1 MPALLH
7 VRTMTNPIKITNF
20 NIKPNK
26 PAVLRALGCAE
37 GSAAYERMSAEFD
50 GLRKAVEYMLEPL
63 AFARFDGGR
72 AYCLLTVGGA
82 AEEYSK
88 TLFDK
93 GEALGGLIVS
103 AIADEY
109 LFEMDSVLGGRV
121 KAECAKIGMGVK
133 KRLEA
138 PADMK
143 LENQRVILDKIGDC
157 GVTLTDGFMFNPAK
171 SMGYILELT
180 NDSRVFNA
188 QHDCSKCDIADC
200 PRRSA
205 PINGN
210 FAALSG
216 HGYKAEAKSE
226 ENIVCI
232 DIGTTTLAFQL
243 VSGGVITASH
253 TELNAQRRFGL
264 DVLSRI
270 DAANRGRGREMA
282 QIIRY
287 QLISGVK
294 KIAGGRKID
303 RIIIAANTTMVY
315 LLMGYDCRELGAF
328 PFKAEHTETIKIDF
342 GELTGSDIAAETT
355 IIGGISAF
363 VGGDITSGIYMCDMD
378 KSEGISLFI
387 DLGTNGE
394 TAIGNR
400 EKITATSAAA
410 GPAFEGGKIS
420 CGVGSVDGAVC
431 GVDLK
436 SGEIRTINSKPPV
449 GICGT
454 GMIELLS
461 ELKDAKIMDETGL
474 LTGEYFKNGYKL
486 AKNVIFT
493 QSDIRE
499 LQTAKSAIRAGIGI
513 LAAER
518 GGMDKIKTVYLAGG
532 FGYNIDVKK
541 ACNIGL
547 LPPELE
553 NKVKAAGNSA
563 LGGAVK
569 YALEGGNERIE
580 HIRGISGEI
589 TLGKDERF
597 NELYLKYMGF

>member
-1 MPALLH
+1 
-7 VRTMTNPIKITNF
+7 MTNLIKITNF

-26 PAVLRALGCAE
+26 SAVLRALGCAE
-37 GSAAYERMSAEFD
+37 GSAAYERVSGEFD
-50 GLRKAVEYMLEPL
+50 GLFKAVEYMLEPL
-63 AFARFDGGR
+63 AFARFDGDR

-88 TLFDK
+88 SLFDK
-93 GEALGGLIVS
+93 GEALGGLVVS
-103 AIADEY
+103 AMADEY
-109 LFEMDSVLGGRV
+109 LFEADAVLAERV

-133 KRLEA
+133 RRLEA
-138 PADMK
+138 PTDME
-143 LENQRVILDKIGDC
+143 LEGQRVILDKIGDC
-157 GVTLTDGFMFNPAK
+157 GVELTDGFMFNPAK

-180 NDSRVFNA
+180 DDSRVFNA
-188 QHDCSKCDIADC
+188 QHDCSKCPITDC

-216 HGYKAEAKSE
+216 HDYAVSVKSE
-226 ENIVCI
+226 ENIVCV

-243 VSGGVITASH
+243 VSGGIITASH

-270 DAANRGRGREMA
+270 DAANRGRGREMS

-303 RIIIAANTTMVY
+303 RIVIAANTTMVY

-328 PFKAEHTETIKIDF
+328 PFKAEHTETIKIGF
-342 GELTGSDIAAETT
+342 SELTGSDIAAETT

-378 KSEGISLFI
+378 KAEGVSLFI

-394 TAIGNR
+394 TAIGNG
-400 EKITATSAAA
+400 EKIVVASAAA

-420 CGVGSVDGAVC
+420 CGAGSVDGAVC

-436 SGEIRTINSKPPV
+436 SGEIRTINNKPPV

-454 GMIELLS
+454 GMIELMS
-461 ELKDAKIMDETGL
+461 ELKDAEIMDETGL
-474 LTGEYFKNGYKL
+474 LAEKYFENGYKL
-486 AKNVIFT
+486 AENVIFT
-493 QSDIRE
+493 QKDIRE
-499 LQTAKSAIRAGIGI
+499 LQTAKSAIRAGIEI

-518 GGMDKIKTVYLAGG
+518 GGVDKIETVYLAGG

-547 LPPELE
+547 LPRELKD
-553 NKVKAAGNSA
+553 KVKAVGNSS

-569 YALEGGNERIE
+569 YALENGEERIG
-580 HIRGISGEI
+580 HIRRISDEI
-589 TLGKDERF
+589 TLGNDGRF
-597 NELYLKYMGF
+597 NEMYLKYMGF